1 MLNGQKP
8 PSIEFSKFTQE
19 FSSGRCYSSNLTT
32 SVRNDLFLTMFTK
45 LRWAVWPHVC
55 GKRAPLF
62 PSTLWSV
69 WTTNFCPVKY
79 TYNSFYDNYQIADPK
94 RFTTTGKLK
103 GGKKKW
109 HLLMLEQWYLL
120 WLGNVLLL
128 MQSILSVDWCQSQC
142 FSKPMKCIWNFNG
155 QASINEPKMP
165 KTQNVALGM

>member
-55 GKRAPLF
+55 RKRAPLF

-79 TYNSFYDNYQIADPK
+79 TYNLFYDNYQIADPK
-94 RFTTTGKLK
+94 SFTTTGKLK
-103 GGKKKW
+103 GGKKKVTSTDARTMVSS
-109 HLLMLEQWYLL
+109 LVRKCITFNAKY
-120 WLGNVLLL
+120 
-128 MQSILSVDWCQSQC
+128 LSVGWCQSQY
-142 FSKPMKCIWNFNG
+142 FSKPMKCIWNFNR

-165 KTQNVALGM
+165 KTQNVAIGM